1 MEKISIYGD
10 INLLRN
16 HTFVEKKIGGRENPK
31 LNSHEFISKK
41 EKGIFAFQKDVKSWM
56 WNWTNEIWQLSNE
69 IVIPV
74 LEYQCYALNISI

>member
-16 HTFVEKKIGGRENPK
+16 HTFVEKKFGGRENPK

-41 EKGIFAFQKDVKSWM
+41 EKGIFALQKGVKS
-56 WNWTNEIWQLSNE
+56 
-69 IVIPV
+69 
-74 LEYQCYALNISI
+74 